1 MNKAGVSLG
10 YACEIKSEKICVFI
24 SHKKE
29 DQHVAIELGNF
40 LMNRLDVDIYLDV
53 FDPELK
59 EAVSIDNDS
68 KIVASIKKGL
78 KVSHILL
85 CIISDKTRLSWWVPY
100 EIGIADCSDV
110 KIASIKTK
118 EIDDFP
124 SFLKTKKTIHNLAEL
139 VEFILK
145 SKPLGC
151 FFYSEQQRNDIL
163 QGDIGSLNKYFE

>member
-85 CIISDKTRLSWWVPY
+85 CIISDKASRPAGVSSCASSAHTHSTSVGPSPSRALSMARRMA
-100 EIGIADCSDV
+100 GIRRM
-110 KIASIKTK
+110 ASP
-118 EIDDFP
+118 P
-124 SFLKTKKTIHNLAEL
+124 SA
-139 VEFILK
+139 
-145 SKPLGC
+145 
-151 FFYSEQQRNDIL
+151 
-163 QGDIGSLNKYFE
+163 